1 MTDNTID
8 IDSNDDSVCPRCG
21 GTVAPDGRCWD
32 CGAGRPGYRSHLEIG
47 LTGGAA
53 GVSDRGRHREVN
65 ADAMALTTA
74 GPWTVGVVCDGVSM
88 APRGERAAR
97 LAADVGA
104 AALVARLTEGVLPET
119 ALAESALR
127 AGRAV
132 TALAASPDPAPAC
145 TYAAGIAGPEGV
157 WSTWVGDSR
166 VYWLPDEGPGTALT
180 EDDTGELDVL
190 AAWLGAG
197 AGEPAPRIRSYRPAV
212 PGRLL
217 LCTDGLW
224 RHLPTAGALRAVADR
239 GARSATADGGRPLLG
254 AARALV
260 DHALAAGGRDNIT
273 ALLLPVAAAVPGRP
287 AAPGPA

>member
-1 MTDNTID
+1 MTDNGIDD
-8 IDSNDDSVCPRCG
+8 IDDSACPECG

-32 CGAGRPGYRSHLEIG
+32 CGADRPGFRAHVEIG
-47 LTGGAA
+47 AVGGAA
-53 GVSDRGRHREVN
+53 GVSDRGRHRGVN
-65 ADAMALTTA
+65 ADAMALATA
-74 GPWTVGVVCDGVSM
+74 GPWTVGVVCDGVST
-88 APRGERAAR
+88 APRGERAAK

-104 AALVARLTEGVLPET
+104 AALAARLAEGVLPET

-132 TALAASPDPAPAC
+132 TALAASPGTAPAC
-145 TYAAGIAGPEGV
+145 TYAAGIAGPEGI
-157 WSTWVGDSR
+157 WSAWVGDSR

-190 AAWLGAG
+190 AAWLGAD

-224 RHLPTAGALRAVADR
+224 RHLPDPGALRTVADR
-239 GARSATADGGRPLLG
+239 GARHGTAPAGRPLLAG
-254 AARALV
+254 ARALV
-260 DHALAAGGRDNIT
+260 DHALAAGGQDNIT
-273 ALLLPVAAAVPGRP
+273 ALLLPVAAAAPGRP
-287 AAPGPA
+287 AATGPG